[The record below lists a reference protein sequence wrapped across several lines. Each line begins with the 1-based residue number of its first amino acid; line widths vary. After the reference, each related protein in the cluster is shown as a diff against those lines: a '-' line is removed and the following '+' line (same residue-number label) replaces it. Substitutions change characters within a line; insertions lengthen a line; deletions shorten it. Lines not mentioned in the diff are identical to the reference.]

1 MTRLALPALLLPLAL
16 VACLHSSD
24 EEEAKPTPKPKSI
37 PNQLQQEKIAF
48 ARRRD
53 GGPLEVFVVNPDG
66 SGLTKVTDDVR
77 RGGEHEDDA
86 PAWSPD
92 GRMIAFVSTRVPL
105 PSPGALAEEIYVVN
119 ADGSDLRR
127 LTQNTRRDVAPEW
140 LRDGRIVFLSCPQSE
155 DERPECDLVAIRPD
169 GSDREKLAK
178 LGFTFELA
186 VSPDGKRIVYSQLKG
201 QSHYQDFELH
211 VMNLDG
217 GDHRQ
222 LTDDDTGDGS
232 PAWSPDGAR
241 IAFVSNRAESARC
254 LFHDCAGYT
263 NELYVMDADGGGVT
277 RLTETPHEEAS
288 PAWSPDG
295 ERIVY
300 SRILDENAT
309 HELYVVNADGSCPT
323 KLISGT
329 SGSWD
334 MMPDWYGP
342 ADAAGDSLD
351 C

>member
-1 MTRLALPALLLPLAL
+1 MTRLALPTLLLPLAL
-16 VACLHSSD
+16 VACLHASD
-24 EEEAKPTPKPKSI
+24 EEDAKPTPKPKSI
-37 PNQLQQEKIAF
+37 PNQLPQEKIAF
-48 ARRRD
+48 TRRQD
-53 GGPLEVFVVNPDG
+53 GGPLEIFVMNPDG
-66 SGLTKVTDDVR
+66 SGLTNVTDDAR
-77 RGGEHEDDA
+77 RRGEHEDDA

-92 GRMIAFVSTRVPL
+92 GRMIAFVSTRIPL

-127 LTQNTRRDVAPEW
+127 LTHNTRRDVAVDW

-155 DERPECDLVAIRPD
+155 NEQPECDLVAIRPD

-178 LGFTFELA
+178 LGFTFDLA
-186 VSPDGKRIVYSQLKG
+186 VSPDGKRILYSQLKG

-217 GDHRQ
+217 GDHQQ

-254 LFHDCAGYT
+254 FFHDCAGYT
-263 NELYVMDADGGGVT
+263 NELYAMDADGGDVT

-300 SRILDENAT
+300 SRILDANAS
-309 HELYVVNADGSCPT
+309 HELYVVNADGSCPA
-323 KLISGT
+323 KLMPASPGA
-329 SGSWD
+329 WD
-334 MMPDWYGP
+334 TQPDWYGP
-342 ADAAGDSLD
+342 AGAAPEPLD